1 MDIVPSLSSITA
13 PAVADLAAECVTRDR
28 CDRTI
33 RDYCAILDAIG
44 YSKLVAEKALDK
56 ISQVR
61 KANFSE
67 LKNLFRNYFLILYF
81 KRNVAS
87 DDDWARA
94 YEALVDD
101 NLIHWEIKCGWNKGW
116 GLKEKLKKLR
126 GLQTIDIS
134 GMRLSE

>member
-61 KANFSE
+61 KTLTDTFT
-67 LKNLFRNYFLILYF
+67 LYIF
-81 KRNVAS
+81 YLQS
-87 DDDWARA
+87 QM
-94 YEALVDD
+94 Y
-101 NLIHWEIKCGWNKGW
+101 LIH
-116 GLKEKLKKLR
+116 
-126 GLQTIDIS
+126 T
-134 GMRLSE
+134 